1 MFAIRK
7 VGQRKILS
15 GHRKRLSSQRK
26 IWLGFQENI
35 YLEIKPNFSLTEK
48 CFPLTNFSNSKQ
60 TQENL
65 KSGFW
70 KSEFQ
75 ETNITLVILLD
86 FILDHEILMSQRY
99 FLYLAHKGCFN
110 AIKIK

>member
-1 MFAIRK
+1 MFSVA
-7 VGQRKILS
+7 
-15 GHRKRLSSQRK
+15 
-26 IWLGFQENI
+26 
-35 YLEIKPNFSLTEK
+35 
-48 CFPLTNFSNSKQ
+48 NFSNDKQ
-60 TQENL
+60 THESL
-65 KSGFW
+65 ESDFRE
-70 KSEFQ
+70 SEFR